1 MAKSSSVIAGKRPI
15 ATGLTSKQ
23 IARLDRETRARALIS
38 ARTTEQ
44 RYVAKMQ
51 GVLEAFTSGD
61 IGEGE
66 ARKRLLSVLD
76 DFGYTPEAGFPD
88 AEKIDPAKPGTIQDL
103 SSYGRLNLVAD
114 TNAGMAASVSRLAGE
129 TPETLALFPAWRLAR
144 FMSPN
149 GEPRDWALRW
159 AVAGESVGWH
169 GACPDEMVARKD
181 SPIWQALGDGVGGFS
196 DTLGNP
202 YPPFAFNSGMGWE
215 DVDRDEA
222 AALGIDLDAP
232 VRPDPP
238 SLAVR
243 ADEIERAGARYGDE
257 FSQALADVLAMYN
270 EDDARRCPA
279 DGAFL
284 TAHGECHSQRHG
296 GHAASAAYD
305 GYRKMA
311 SERPESARRAEEQLA
326 AFRDRTT
333 GMRCYRDIEDLFSK
347 AMRVTPERIGQ
358 IAGGF
363 NDVCAVHEA
372 VAVLTASP
380 RFRDSVGNEVLMKR
394 WLVSHYML
402 GDRRRGNE
410 PKVESLRELPRAVM
424 AIRTRVPSVKASRS
438 GATQFQYSMARPK
451 MNAYVY
457 CDSGVVS
464 GWHVVRF
471 MR

>member
-1 MAKSSSVIAGKRPI
+1 MAKPSSVIAGKRPV
-15 ATGLTSKQ
+15 ATGLNSKRLAQ
-23 IARLDRETRARALIS
+23 LDREAKERALFS
-38 ARTTEQ
+38 ACTTEQ

-51 GVLEAFTSGD
+51 GVLEAFTSGE

-66 ARKRLLSVLD
+66 ARERLLSVLD

-88 AEKIDPAKPGTIQDL
+88 AEKVDPANPGTIQDL
-103 SSYGRLNLVAD
+103 SSYGRLNLVVD

-181 SPIWQALGDGVGGFS
+181 SPIWGALGDGAGGFA

-215 DVDRDEA
+215 DVDADEA
-222 AALGIDLDAP
+222 AALGLDIDAP
-232 VRPDPP
+232 VRMGQP
-238 SLAVR
+238 SLSVR
-243 ADEIERAGARYGDE
+243 TDEIERAEARYGDE
-257 FSQALADVLAMYN
+257 FSRALADVLAMYN
-270 EDDARRCPA
+270 EGGARRCPA

-284 TAHGECHSQRHG
+284 SAHGDCHSPRHG
-296 GHAASAAYD
+296 GHGYSASYD
-305 GYRKMA
+305 GYRKLA
-311 SERPESARRAEEQLA
+311 SERPDAARRAEEQLA
-326 AFRDRTT
+326 AFRDRAT
-333 GMRCYRDIEDLFSK
+333 GKRKYRDIEDLFAQ
-347 AMRVTPERIGQ
+347 AMLVTPERIGQ

-363 NDVCAVHEA
+363 NDVCSVHEA

-394 WLVSHYML
+394 WLVSHYL
-402 GDRRRGNE
+402 FGDRRRNNE

-424 AIRTRVPSVKASRS
+424 AIRTRVPFVKANRN

-471 MR
+471 LR